1 MSSIRHLSTEEIRKH
16 YAYDSEDKQHYESWG
31 FEFDRWLAEVKIA
44 SMTSERNHLVRLV
57 EHEQEVMRK
66 AGGAT
71 FGKRKEY
78 DEGYNMAL
86 RDIRGILERG

>member
-1 MSSIRHLSTEEIRKH
+1 MTDYTPTTEEVRESYVLMQKCG
-16 YAYDSEDKQHYESWG
+16 AYPSPDA
-31 FEFDRWLAEVKIA
+31 EFDRWLAGVKIA

-57 EHEQEVMRK
+57 ENEQEVMRK

-86 RDIRGILERG
+86 RDIRGILERGE